1 MKITKFKT
9 LIYMDNYVDVNKLN
23 SGIYSSIKP
32 TIYSS
37 DETIQSL
44 IEKTKMMQMT
54 YSKSII
60 SEEYI
65 ENLKECELIDIEIN
79 IVNK

>member
-1 MKITKFKT
+1 
-9 LIYMDNYVDVNKLN
+9 MDNYVDVNKLN

-37 DETIQSL
+37 DETIESL
-44 IEKTKMMQMT
+44 IEKIKMMQMT
-54 YSKSII
+54 YSKSIV

-65 ENLKECELIDIEIN
+65 ENLKQCELVNIEIT
-79 IVNK
+79 INK

>member
-9 LIYMDNYVDVNKLN
+9 LIYMNNYVDVNKLN

-37 DETIQSL
+37 DETMESL

-54 YSKSII
+54 YSKSIV
-60 SEEYI
+60 SEKYI
-65 ENLKECELIDIEIN
+65 ENLKQCELIDIEIT
-79 IVNK
+79 ISQ

>member
-9 LIYMDNYVDVNKLN
+9 LIYMDNYVDVSKLN

-37 DETIQSL
+37 DETMESL
-44 IEKTKMMQMT
+44 IDRTKMMQMT
-54 YSKSII
+54 YSKSIV
-60 SEEYI
+60 SEKYI
-65 ENLKECELIDIEIN
+65 ENLNQCELIDIEIT
-79 IVNK
+79 INK

>member
-1 MKITKFKT
+1 MKVTKFKT

-37 DETIQSL
+37 SETIETL
-44 IEKTKMMQMT
+44 VENAKMMQMT
-54 YSKSII
+54 YSKSIV

-65 ENLKECELIDIEIN
+65 ENLKKCELVDIEIKIN
-79 IVNK
+79 I